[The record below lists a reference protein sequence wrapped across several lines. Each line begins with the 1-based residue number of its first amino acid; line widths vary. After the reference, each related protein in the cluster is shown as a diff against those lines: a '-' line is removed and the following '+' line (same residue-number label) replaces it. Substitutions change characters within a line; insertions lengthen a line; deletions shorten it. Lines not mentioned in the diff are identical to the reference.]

1 MLEKILSSL
10 CACSNPK
17 EKKHDKTIKLY
28 DSSKTISNEEFK
40 TLTVNIEN
48 KINDIN
54 LSTKN
59 IKRKDNSKNSF
70 LYNNNYL
77 NLSSNNKNGFGKMFF
92 FRNHS
97 SQINTKKNNINKKQ
111 LKLQYI
117 EEGKHFE
124 KFIENVDNIIS
135 ENMKKK
141 TISES
146 DDISEK
152 EM

>member
-1 MLEKILSSL
+1 MLEKIISSL

-17 EKKHDKTIKLY
+17 EKNRDKTIKLY
-28 DSSKTISNEEFK
+28 DSSKTISNDEFK
-40 TLTVNIEN
+40 TFVNIEK
-48 KINDIN
+48 KINDTN

-59 IKRKDNSKNSF
+59 IKRKNNCKNSL

-77 NLSSNNKNGFGKMFF
+77 NSSSNNKNDFGKIFF
-92 FRNHS
+92 FQNHS
-97 SQINTKKNNINKKQ
+97 INTKKNNISKRQ
-111 LKLQYI
+111 LKFQYI

-152 EM
+152 DM

>member
-1 MLEKILSSL
+1 MLEKIISSL

-17 EKKHDKTIKLY
+17 EKNHDKTIKLY
-28 DSSKTISNEEFK
+28 DSSKTISNDEFK
-40 TLTVNIEN
+40 TLTVNIEK
-48 KINDIN
+48 KINDTN

-59 IKRKDNSKNSF
+59 IKRKDNCKNSL

-77 NLSSNNKNGFGKMFF
+77 NSSSNNKNDFGKIFF
-92 FRNHS
+92 FQNH
-97 SQINTKKNNINKKQ
+97 NTKKNNISKSQ

-152 EM
+152 DI

>member
-1 MLEKILSSL
+1 MLEKIISSL

-17 EKKHDKTIKLY
+17 EKNHDKTIKLY
-28 DSSKTISNEEFK
+28 DSSKTISDEFK
-40 TLTVNIEN
+40 TLTVNIEK
-48 KINDIN
+48 KINDKN
-54 LSTKN
+54 LSAKN
-59 IKRKDNSKNSF
+59 IKRKDNCKNSL
-70 LYNNNYL
+70 LYNNTYL
-77 NLSSNNKNGFGKMFF
+77 NLSSNNKNDFGKVFF
-92 FRNHS
+92 FKNHS
-97 SQINTKKNNINKKQ
+97 SQINTKKNNISKRQ

-124 KFIENVDNIIS
+124 KFIENVDNISS

-141 TISES
+141 SISES

>member
-1 MLEKILSSL
+1 M
-10 CACSNPK
+10 
-17 EKKHDKTIKLY
+17 
-28 DSSKTISNEEFK
+28 
-40 TLTVNIEN
+40 NIEN

-92 FRNHS
+92 FQNHS
-97 SQINTKKNNINKKQ
+97 SQINTKKNNISKKQ